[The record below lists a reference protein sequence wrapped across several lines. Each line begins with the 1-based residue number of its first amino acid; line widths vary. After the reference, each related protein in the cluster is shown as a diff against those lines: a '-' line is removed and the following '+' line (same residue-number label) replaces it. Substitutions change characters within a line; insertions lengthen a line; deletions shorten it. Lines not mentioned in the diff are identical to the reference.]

1 MNRINHVKVNSK
13 IYRDNTGI
21 SIDLPTI
28 LVEYNGKVQ
37 VLEQL
42 LEYQLKYSTKSMS
55 WHNKV
60 VQVIRLLLDYM
71 NANQDNYK
79 SAKVFFETF
88 AEALYSRTINEEGLE
103 PSWLGWLPKKVE
115 TANGL
120 LSHLSNF
127 SDWLYEE
134 YGAIQLNPWRE
145 ATNYEQKLNW
155 MAQINK
161 SQRCFLGHLDDVHY
175 IPETAKTVSNLVK
188 RRKPSSSV
196 QTKSFPEEKIGDL
209 LLEGFKKQ
217 RKTQNET
224 LLTDIIGVI
233 WL

>member
-1 MNRINHVKVNSK
+1 MNRINHIKVNSK

-42 LEYQLKYSTKSMS
+42 LEYQLKYRTKSMS
-55 WHNKV
+55 WHNKL
-60 VQVIRLLLDYM
+60 VQVVRLLLDYM

-79 SAKVFFETF
+79 SPKVFFETF
-88 AEALYSRTINEEGLE
+88 AEALYSGTINEEGLD

-134 YGAIQLNPWRE
+134 YGA
-145 ATNYEQKLNW
+145 
-155 MAQINK
+155 
-161 SQRCFLGHLDDVHY
+161 
-175 IPETAKTVSNLVK
+175 
-188 RRKPSSSV
+188 
-196 QTKSFPEEKIGDL
+196 
-209 LLEGFKKQ
+209 
-217 RKTQNET
+217 
-224 LLTDIIGVI
+224 
-233 WL
+233 